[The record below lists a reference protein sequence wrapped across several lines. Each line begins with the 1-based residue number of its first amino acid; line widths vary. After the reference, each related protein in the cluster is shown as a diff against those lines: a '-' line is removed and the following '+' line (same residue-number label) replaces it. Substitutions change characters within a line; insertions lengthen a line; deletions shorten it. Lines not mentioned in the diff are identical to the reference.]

1 MTATTTDTTTQTG
14 EEPGSSNSGQ
24 AGGAPPAQQQ
34 GGITFTADQ
43 QAHIDRLIADR
54 LARQKATIEGQTRAE
69 REKAERDAAE
79 REAKELGEWKT
90 VAETHEAHVKELEGQ
105 LAKKDRDLLA
115 TRIAAKHQLPETL
128 AARLMGDDADALE
141 ADATALAKLIE
152 KPAAV
157 PPSSGSPA
165 NGARPNNGAPLKRE
179 DLKNMDWQQ
188 ITKLKDEGKL
198 NHLLEGQP
206 R

>member
-1 MTATTTDTTTQTG
+1 VEGTGGGNGTGDPPATPPAAATTPDDDDDDLDEADTAKLK
-14 EEPGSSNSGQ
+14 EALRKERQ
-24 AGGAPPAQQQ
+24 ARREASRKLNEQLTWRQQQ
-34 GGITFTADQ
+34 
-43 QAHIDRLIADR
+43 
-54 LARQKATIEGQTRAE
+54 
-69 REKAERDAAE
+69 EKAATDAATK
-79 REAKELGEWKT
+79 EAAELGEWKT

-141 ADATALAKLIE
+141 ADAAALAKLIE
-152 KPAAV
+152 KPAVV

-165 NGARPNNGAPLKRE
+165 NGARPNNGAPIKAE
-179 DLKNMDWQQ
+179 DLKKMDWQQ
-188 ITKLKDEGKL
+188 IAKLKDEGKL
-198 NHLLEGQP
+198 NHLLEGQS

>member
-1 MTATTTDTTTQTG
+1 VEGTGGGNGTGDPPTTPPTAVATPDDDDDDLDEADTAKLK
-14 EEPGSSNSGQ
+14 EALRKERQ
-24 AGGAPPAQQQ
+24 ARREASRKLNEQLTWRQQQ
-34 GGITFTADQ
+34 
-43 QAHIDRLIADR
+43 
-54 LARQKATIEGQTRAE
+54 
-69 REKAERDAAE
+69 EKAVADAATK
-79 REAKELGEWKT
+79 EAAELGEWKT

-141 ADATALAKLIE
+141 ADAAALAKLIE

-179 DLKNMDWQQ
+179 DLKNMTPQE
-188 ITKLKDEGKL
+188 IIKAKDEGKL
-198 NHLLEGQP
+198 SHLLTGQP